1 MNTSQAP
8 RSPRLAGVAAGL
20 VLALGLAAC
29 GDRND
34 DRTVG
39 QKVDAAVE
47 RTEQAAANMKDEAR
61 QGMANAESEAR
72 SAGNTVGEKA
82 ARMGETIADKVDDA
96 TITASVNA
104 DLARDP
110 DLSAIRINVDT
121 KDGVVTLTGPAP
133 SASAKDRAADI
144 ARGVKGVASVNNNL
158 EVRAG

>member
-1 MNTSQAP
+1 MMNTIASHP
-8 RSPRLAGVAAGL
+8 RRLAGIAAAAA
-20 VLALGLAAC
+20 LALGLAAC
-29 GDRND
+29 GERGD

-47 RTEQAAANMKDEAR
+47 RTEQAAANMKEEAR

-72 SAGNTVGEKA
+72 SAGNAMGEKA
-82 ARMGETIADKVDDA
+82 ARMGEAIAEKVDDA

-133 SASAKDRAADI
+133 SSSAKDRAAEI

>member
-1 MNTSQAP
+1 MNTIQTSRP
-8 RSPRLAGVAAGL
+8 LRLAGLTAAVA
-20 VLALGLAAC
+20 LALGLAAC
-29 GDRND
+29 GERND
-34 DRTVG
+34 NATVG

-47 RTEQAAANMKDEAR
+47 RTEQAATNAKQEAQ

-72 SAGNTVGEKA
+72 KAGNEVGEKA
-82 ARMGETIADKVDDA
+82 AAMGGAIADKVDDA

-133 SASAKDRAADI
+133 SVTAKTRASEI
-144 ARGVKGVASVNNNL
+144 ARAVKGVSSVTNNL